1 MFRLLANAT
10 VLLHLLF
17 IAFIVFGGLLALFWP
32 RMAWV
37 HLPVALWGVVVQWM
51 SWVCPLTPLENWFR
65 ARGGV
70 ATYPD
75 GFVEHHVLPVLYP
88 IGIGPRLHWVLGL
101 VVLVANAAIYATV
114 FHRRARE
121 RVAPSAK

>member
-1 MFRLLANAT
+1 MFQLLANAT
-10 VLLHLLF
+10 VLLHLAF

-37 HLPVALWGVVVQWM
+37 HLPLALWGVVVQWM

-70 ATYPD
+70 GTYAE
-75 GFVEHHVLPVLYP
+75 GFVEHYVLPVLYP
-88 IGIGPRLHWVLGL
+88 IGIGLRLHWVLGL

-114 FHRRARE
+114 FHRRSRH
-121 RVAPSAK
+121 RVAPSAR

>member
-1 MFRLLANAT
+1 VFRLLANAT
-10 VLLHLLF
+10 VLLHLAF
-17 IAFIVFGGLLALFWP
+17 IAFIVFGGLVALFWP

-37 HLPVALWGVVVQWM
+37 HLPLALWGVVVQWM

-70 ATYPD
+70 ETYAD

-101 VVLVANAAIYATV
+101 VVLIANAAIYAAV
-114 FHRRARE
+114 FHRRARHP
-121 RVAPSAK
+121 ATPSAR

>member
-1 MFRLLANAT
+1 VFQLLANAT
-10 VLLHLLF
+10 VLLHLAF

-37 HLPVALWGVVVQWM
+37 HLPLALWGVVVQWM

-65 ARGGV
+65 ARGGG

-75 GFVEHHVLPVLYP
+75 GFVEHYVLPVLYP
-88 IGIGPRLHWVLGL
+88 IGASPRLHWVLGL